1 MRLQIN
7 HYCEQWIAD
16 WCQDHGWTYYFRES
30 TAYWAFPPQAV
41 MPCPLPD
48 RALKSIKADK
58 GLSLSE
64 KQWFSIALISLV
76 SGTTLSFAINQP
88 LPLILGFAF
97 CAIVV
102 GQMDDE

>member
-16 WCQDHGWTYYFRES
+16 WCQDHGWTDYFRES
-30 TAYWAFPPQAV
+30 SAYWAFPPQAV

-64 KQWFSIALISLV
+64 KQWFSIALLSLV

-102 GQMDDE
+102 GQIDDE